1 MLTTHF
7 SRIEIQ
13 VLRNLVEMNFQRVT
27 RLWRAVPT
35 LRPARRFVRED
46 AHALKLVARQFVGHG
61 LQSTGVEGARYTVTS
76 VCSAIKERFEV
87 HRRDRAVFL
96 HSGLH
101 VHQSRMATTM
111 AIENFFARQ
120 SALHRTAGDHCQ
132 LANDDFM
139 IERIALAAK
148 AAAVRRGDH
157 ANVTGWNAK
166 NFRQSAMNV

>member
-1 MLTTHF
+1 M
-7 SRIEIQ
+7 
-13 VLRNLVEMNFQRVT
+13 
-27 RLWRAVPT
+27 
-35 LRPARRFVRED
+35 
-46 AHALKLVARQFVGHG
+46 
-61 LQSTGVEGARYTVTS
+61 
-76 VCSAIKERFEV
+76 

-96 HSGLH
+96 HSGLN
-101 VHQSRMATTM
+101 VHQHRMATTM

-166 NFRQSAMNV
+166 NFRQSAMNVVRRLR